1 MFKGNVKKKTASGNT
16 GLLGAINVPEQI
28 EQWRLVTYKSSVLKN
43 RLLFF
48 LKEKINNSRYWI
60 ER

>member
-1 MFKGNVKKKTASGNT
+1 MFKGNVKKKTASGNI
-16 GLLGAINVPEQI
+16 GLLGAVNVPEQI

-48 LKEKINNSRYWI
+48 LKEKINNSRYWV